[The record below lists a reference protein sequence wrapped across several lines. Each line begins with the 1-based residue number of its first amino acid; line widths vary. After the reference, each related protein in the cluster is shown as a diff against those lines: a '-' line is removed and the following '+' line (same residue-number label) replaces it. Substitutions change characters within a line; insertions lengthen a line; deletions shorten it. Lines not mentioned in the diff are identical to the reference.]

1 MPPSRRQRKPNRAKL
16 CERITAGGG
25 WSHLQQAVIQS
36 ATTGGMAAMGFYRQ
50 ASSWPAG
57 LATLDQEDKNPSTL
71 ADLQAT
77 SQILH
82 TAHTMLSPVASRLSC
97 GHSYL
102 GEETRYMPWFQ
113 ENLSSDIFAKVKPPD
128 EFFTEQENVLRV
140 IIDGIDGTGSFTRG
154 LPLFCSAVAIL
165 VDDQARV
172 SAIYD
177 PIHHIVYSAL
187 LAGPY
192 AEPTAH
198 VEAWAWQ
205 VATGD
210 RINLTERAG
219 QEPAKALREEAIGIH
234 LTRNQR
240 HRPKRQ
246 AFLGIHPPHTT
257 SMLERLADAAAAIYA
272 QNSGIVAM
280 ADVARGALGG
290 FVNIITNLWDV
301 AAGEVLV
308 RACHGQV
315 TDFAGAPIAY
325 ASTEQTSVVAAKAH
339 LHTQILGIL
348 AG

>member
-1 MPPSRRQRKPNRAKL
+1 MARSTKQSRFISAKL
-16 CERITAGGG
+16 CDRITARDDWSRLHQVAIQAATGGG
-25 WSHLQQAVIQS
+25 MV
-36 ATTGGMAAMGFYRQ
+36 AMGFYRQ
-50 ASSWPAG
+50 ALSWPAD
-57 LATLDQEDKNPSTL
+57 LAMADKDDKNPSTI

-82 TAHTMLSPVASRLSC
+82 TVHAMLSPLANGLNC
-97 GHSYL
+97 DWHYL
-102 GEETRYMPWFQ
+102 GEETKYLRWFRQ
-113 ENLSSDIFAKVKPPD
+113 NLSSDVFAKVKPAPV
-128 EFFTEQENVLRV
+128 FFTEQENVLRV

-177 PIHHIVYSAL
+177 PIHHVVYSAL

-192 AEPTAH
+192 DDPAAK

-210 RINLTERAG
+210 RVDLAERA
-219 QEPAKALREEAIGIH
+219 AKAEPKALQEEAISTH
-234 LTRNQR
+234 LTRNR
-240 HRPKRQ
+240 RNRPKRQ
-246 AFLGIHPPHTT
+246 EFLGIHPPLTT
-257 SMLERLADAAAAIYA
+257 SMLERLADASGAIYA

-290 FVNIITNLWDV
+290 FVNIVTNLWDV

-308 RACHGQV
+308 RACQGRV
-315 TDFAGAPIAY
+315 TDFAGAPITY
-325 ASTEQTSVVAAKAH
+325 ASTEQTSVVAAKGH
-339 LHTQILGIL
+339 LHARILEIL